1 MPKIDLFSVQYL
13 LVNVDFF
20 RYSFVIWN
28 LTWWT
33 CHCPTCCHRAGWM
46 SARHS
51 CIWSAKGSSLYLIC
65 KRLIVLFI
73 ILTSIYIYYYCI
85 VHLTSLYDIFRNIDN
100 HHEQLLIASCEK
112 LTWIALL
119 HRWIDSWRSSILKG
133 WEQNLKVS
141 VTFFIRFL
149 NIFSG

>member
-1 MPKIDLFSVQYL
+1 
-13 LVNVDFF
+13 
-20 RYSFVIWN
+20 
-28 LTWWT
+28 
-33 CHCPTCCHRAGWM
+33 M

-51 CIWSAKGSSLYLIC
+51 CIWSAKGSSLYLICKSFRFIFYPQEANVLYLIWKCFIFYLQEADVLYLIC

-85 VHLTSLYDIFRNIDN
+85 VHLTSLYGILEILIN
-100 HHEQLLIASCEK
+100 HHEQLFIAPCEK
-112 LTWIALL
+112 LTWMALL

-141 VTFFIRFL
+141 VTFLFNF
-149 NIFSG
+149 